1 MVDGSKTHEP
11 LLVARG
17 VTRMFGNAYALR
29 DATIALHRH
38 EICGLLGANG
48 AGKSTLSRIICGHLP
63 PTSGEILFR
72 GAPLTIGS
80 ARDALRS
87 GIALVAQETSLAP
100 DMSVLENIFL
110 PSYAMPGRLSY
121 TQLRQK
127 AREIINQRY
136 GNQDCEAYG
145 DFRELLARD
154 DIDAVVISTPDHW
167 HVLLSLLSARAG

>member
-1 MVDGSKTHEP
+1 MVDSSKTHEP

-17 VTRMFGNAYALR
+17 VTRTFGNAYALS
-29 DATIALHRH
+29 DATIALHRN

-63 PTSGEILFR
+63 PTTGEILFR

-100 DMSVLENIFL
+100 DM
-110 PSYAMPGRLSY
+110 
-121 TQLRQK
+121 
-127 AREIINQRY
+127 
-136 GNQDCEAYG
+136 
-145 DFRELLARD
+145 
-154 DIDAVVISTPDHW
+154 
-167 HVLLSLLSARAG
+167 